1 MEDNDYGPFLGI
13 EIKKGIMPLGMG
25 MNYAV
30 MAPLLTMGMDSV
42 CWQPVSDADGKC
54 IPRNRI

>member
-1 MEDNDYGPFLGI
+1 MEENDYDPFLGI

-42 CWQPVSDADGKC
+42 C
-54 IPRNRI
+54 